1 MQSMWCQEKCIFH
14 KQANTK
20 AAETLK
26 FNMKSTALDVCCK
39 NPYQCYVPFSVL
51 LYCLC
56 VHISLCHYGEK
67 TFSFPFT
74 LTCFRLPF
82 STCLDFFKPFTDQHP
97 SFPALAGNTATALK
111 NWVAAT
117 DASSW
122 HIQNAVHGLL
132 VYFPLLNGFLFF
144 LCLFFET
151 HNFSKV
157 QAKQSSCTRL
167 TCLHNA
173 TLVRHAL

>member
-1 MQSMWCQEKCIFH
+1 
-14 KQANTK
+14 
-20 AAETLK
+20 
-26 FNMKSTALDVCCK
+26 MKSTALDVCCK

-97 SFPALAGNTATALK
+97 SFPAMAGNTATALK

-132 VYFPLLNGFLFF
+132 VHFPLLNGFLFF

-151 HNFSKV
+151 HNFSKM